1 MMEIVF
7 KRMAPYIKTSYDSK
21 AKLMTLFS
29 ISRSNNRYNINTIS
43 ITAKHIH
50 HCLMAFNLI
59 KIY

>member
-43 ITAKHIH
+43 ITAKQYPSLSHG
-50 HCLMAFNLI
+50 L
-59 KIY
+59 